1 MIIQIDRNYKPYYV
15 NEESKGKKNTYSF
28 KQNITW

>member
-15 NEESKGKKNTYSF
+15 NEESKGKKTHIVSN
-28 KQNITW
+28 KI